1 MLIVNQIIMKIF
13 LFYYMSSL
21 LFILWNNLRHVLKY
35 IHATYVMNIKPADK
49 FHFVEGRAKIG
60 NKMLKKF
67 STYCLR

>member
-1 MLIVNQIIMKIF
+1 MLIVNQIITNIF
-13 LFYYMSSL
+13 LFYYMSS

-35 IHATYVMNIKPADK
+35 IHATYVMNIKSADK

-60 NKMLKKF
+60 NKKLKKF